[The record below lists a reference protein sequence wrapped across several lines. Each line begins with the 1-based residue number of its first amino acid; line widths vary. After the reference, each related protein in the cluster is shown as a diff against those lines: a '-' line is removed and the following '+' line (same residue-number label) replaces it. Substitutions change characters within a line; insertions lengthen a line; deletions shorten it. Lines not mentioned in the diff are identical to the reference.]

1 LRLLRADRRISQSGT
16 VSRRSILADRKL
28 DNHVTSLYILGVP
41 LYIANQE
48 AEDLAREL
56 AAATGET
63 ITDVVIAALRDR
75 REKMRQPSRAERMAR
90 LLEITERTSKIIGG
104 RKIDFDELYDEDG
117 LPK

>member
-1 LRLLRADRRISQSGT
+1 MPRLDRRCLKI
-16 VSRRSILADRKL
+16 
-28 DNHVTSLYILGVP
+28 YIYGVP

-63 ITDVVIAALRDR
+63 ITDIVIAALRDR
-75 REKMRQPSRAERMAR
+75 RDKLRKPSKSERMAR
-90 LLEITERTSKIIGG
+90 LLKITGRTSKIIGG
-104 RKIDFDELYDEDG
+104 RKVDFDELYDEDG

>member
-1 LRLLRADRRISQSGT
+1 
-16 VSRRSILADRKL
+16 
-28 DNHVTSLYILGVP
+28 VP

-75 REKMRQPSRAERMAR
+75 RDKLREPSRSDRMAR
-90 LLEITERTSKIIGG
+90 LLKITERTAKIIGG
-104 RKIDFDELYDEDG
+104 RRVDFDELYDDDG
-117 LPK
+117 LPR

>member
-1 LRLLRADRRISQSGT
+1 LTVGVLRI
-16 VSRRSILADRKL
+16 
-28 DNHVTSLYILGVP
+28 YIYGVP

-63 ITDVVIAALRDR
+63 ITDIVISALRDR
-75 REKMRQPSRAERMAR
+75 RDKLREPSKSERMAR
-90 LLEITERTSKIIGG
+90 LLKITERTAKIIGG
-104 RKIDFDELYDEDG
+104 RKVDFHELYDEDG

>member
-1 LRLLRADRRISQSGT
+1 
-16 VSRRSILADRKL
+16 
-28 DNHVTSLYILGVP
+28 VP

-75 REKMRQPSRAERMAR
+75 RDKLREPSRLERMAR
-90 LLEITERTSKIIGG
+90 LLKITERTAKIIAG
-104 RKIDFDELYDEDG
+104 RRADFDELYDDDG